1 MAFIDWNEKLS
12 VSVSELDEEHKKLI
26 GMINSLHDAMKTG
39 KGKDLLAKILDEM
52 TQYVLKHF
60 ANEEKLMPKYEYPE
74 YKQHKAA
81 HDEFVKIVGEL
92 RKKHDA
98 QLLQAGQLMKTLQDW
113 LVSHITTV
121 DKRYGPFIMAAMKK

>member
-12 VSVSELDEEHKKLI
+12 VSVSEFDEEHKKLI
-26 GMINSLHDAMKTG
+26 VMINSLHEAMRAG
-39 KGKDLLAKILDEM
+39 KGKDILAKILDDM

-60 ANEEKLMPKYEYPE
+60 ANEEKLMVKYAYPE

-81 HDEFVKIVGEL
+81 HDEFVKTVGEL

-98 QLLQAGQLMKTLQDW
+98 QLLQAGILMKTLQDW

>member
-60 ANEEKLMPKYEYPE
+60 ANEEKLMLKYEYPE
-74 YKQHKAA
+74 YKQHKAV
-81 HDEFVKIVGEL
+81 HDDFVKTVGEL

-121 DKRYGPFIMAAMKK
+121 DKRYGSFIMAAMKK